1 MKILDFDKIKSL
13 NLSAE
18 EMYSWTE
25 NVWKQQDSF
34 ILPPKSKM
42 LQGESGRYF
51 TMPCVLPQYDISGV
65 KFICRNVDD
74 VNGVPARNSN
84 IVLQN
89 CSKHGLL
96 AVMDGTYITN
106 MRTGANA
113 AYNAI
118 TFAKSKPET
127 LAVYGLGLTARAF
140 MFFFTAIFKHP
151 ITVKL
156 MRYKNQAE
164 LFIDKFKSNPNLKFQ
179 ICDNLEEL
187 FHSDIIVSCVSFAR
201 KELCDISVYPK
212 GCTVVPVHTSGFQNC
227 DLAFDKVV
235 VDDIGHVKD
244 YRYFN
249 EFQDRMIRITD
260 VANQRVAG
268 RDNDEQQIVVYDG
281 GVAIHD
287 LYYAMKILEK
297 AGDDCIQIPMSY
309 PEERFWI

>member
-1 MKILDFDKIKSL
+1 M
-13 NLSAE
+13 
-18 EMYSWTE
+18 
-25 NVWKQQDSF
+25 
-34 ILPPKSKM
+34 
-42 LQGESGRYF
+42 
-51 TMPCVLPQYDISGV
+51 
-65 KFICRNVDD
+65 
-74 VNGVPARNSN
+74 
-84 IVLQN
+84 
-89 CSKHGLL
+89 
-96 AVMDGTYITN
+96 
-106 MRTGANA
+106 
-113 AYNAI
+113 
-118 TFAKSKPET
+118 
-127 LAVYGLGLTARAF
+127 GLGLTARAF
-140 MFFFTAIFKHP
+140 MFFFTAISKHP
-151 ITVKL
+151 ITIKL

-235 VDDIGHVKD
+235 VDDIGHVKG

-268 RDNDEQQIVVYDG
+268 RENDEQQIVVYDG

-297 AGDDCIQIPMSY
+297 TGDDCIQIPMSY